1 LHDPYSHEAYEA
13 WRRDHGGGGPGYSLA
28 DHAEARLR
36 CVGGAAL
43 FRRFRTLFDLYDF
56 LEGHFG
62 PFLAAEAFRR
72 ALQAQAA
79 RLPAREACTKP
90 APSPE
95 HGDAPER
102 C

>member
-1 LHDPYSHEAYEA
+1 LDDPYSHEAYEA
-13 WRRDHGGGGPGYSLA
+13 WWRDHGGGGQGYSLA
-28 DHAEARLR
+28 DHAETRLR
-36 CVGGAAL
+36 CAGSRAL
-43 FRRFRTLFDLYDF
+43 VRRFRTLFELYDF
-56 LEGHFG
+56 FAGHFG
-62 PFLAAEAFRR
+62 DLLAAEAFRR
-72 ALQAQAA
+72 ALQAHAA